1 MYCIVSTSYI
11 LFTFLRLLTAMLSVG
26 TTVPPPVGDG
36 FETSLPFNVEA
47 TGAQGLSSVH
57 PSARVTALLAI
68 TSAPAA
74 ASPSLRGSRQARRVW
89 HGRTPRQLLLCAT
102 SDGRICV
109 WWNRAD
115 AEYFGVDRT
124 TAVGSDARSLDA
136 ASTWVLL
143 SVWHATDTAAA
154 TGVDAGGGDA
164 AGDAAAAA
172 NAERRGFD
180 GGAAAVVEAV
190 GSGGTVHALAWL
202 PELRRGGIV
211 AALVHTTDTDSASEV
226 ALFDVGAL
234 RPVGSGG
241 RLFVAPPLGIKSIVA
256 LGEGVLLLGG
266 TDGRLRYVL
275 SLYDS
280 LEL

>member
-1 MYCIVSTSYI
+1 MYCIVSTFYI

-124 TAVGSDARSLDA
+124 TAVGSDACSLDA
-136 ASTWVLL
+136 ASTWILL
-143 SVWHATDTAAA
+143 SVWHATDTAAP
-154 TGVDAGGGDA
+154 GVDAGSGDA

-172 NAERRGFD
+172 DVERGFVD
-180 GGAAAVVEAV
+180 GGAAAVMEAV

-226 ALFDVGAL
+226 ALYDVGAL

-241 RLFVAPPLGIKSIVA
+241 RLFVAPPLGIKSMVA

-266 TDGRLRYVL
+266 TDGRLRYV
-275 SLYDS
+275 
-280 LEL
+280 